1 MAEKNLQV
9 EDASGEELEV
19 AHENEPADDGEM
31 SETGLEDEP
40 CQDDETD
47 RPYVRGYKWISPVST
62 GARAMSEFT
71 REILEGMSIEFER
84 GSSHRHY
91 TKTSVIVPL
100 PKFAY
105 VFRFVIPSLDYL
117 TLDFYDT
124 KPTHGGHIFYME
136 ADPVTEGN
144 EKIFKEILQVLSKK
158 TSRPPW
164 RFTFTQRIQHGY
176 FMPEFRKARKAWEKM
191 GIA

>member
-1 MAEKNLQV
+1 MAERNPQV
-9 EDASGEELEV
+9 KSASGNESEET
-19 AHENEPADDGEM
+19 HEDEPAVSGEV
-31 SETGLEDEP
+31 SETGPEADES
-40 CQDDETD
+40 QDDID
-47 RPYVRGYKWISPVST
+47 RPYIRGYKWVSPVST
-62 GARAMSEFT
+62 DSRAMAEFA
-71 REILEGMSIEFER
+71 REILESMSLEFER
-84 GSSHRHY
+84 ESSHRHY

-105 VFRFVIPSLDYL
+105 VFRFVVPSLDYL

-124 KPTHGGHIFYME
+124 KPTHGGHIYYME

-144 EKIFKEILQVLSKK
+144 EENFKKILATLAEK

-164 RFTFTQRIQHGY
+164 KFTFTQRIQHGY
-176 FMPEFRKARKAWEKM
+176 FMPEFRRARKAWERM